1 MIKLFII
8 EDHLMVILSS
18 FRFLFRPQRDGIS
31 ITGSSETIDEVL
43 FKARSTEFD
52 IFILDLHIPNHQP
65 IDNVKV
71 LKKNFPDKPII
82 VYTGEKSSIWKS
94 RMFHEGVSAYIT
106 KDATREEL
114 KLAITKVSQGERF
127 NVISQESSKKNAV
140 PNDYSSNNLK
150 VTALQRNIITYL
162 SDGLTHKE
170 ISDKIGVIRSL
181 IEKILKNLRSDCNV
195 KNNLELVKLLSKAGS
210 V

>member
-1 MIKLFII
+1 MIELFII

-31 ITGSSETIDEVL
+31 VTGSSETLDEVVS
-43 FKARSTEFD
+43 KAKSIDFD

-65 IDNVKV
+65 IDNVKI
-71 LKKNFPDKPII
+71 LRQHFPEKPII

-94 RMFHEGVSAYIT
+94 RMFHEGVSAYVT
-106 KDATREEL
+106 KDSTREEL

-127 NVISQESSKKNAV
+127 NFFPQENSR
-140 PNDYSSNNLK
+140 NNHETINSTPDDLK
-150 VTALQRNIITYL
+150 FTTLQRNIITFL

-170 ISDKIGVIRSL
+170 ISDKIGVSRSL
-181 IEKILKNLRSDCNV
+181 IEKILRTLRSDCNV
-195 KNNLELVKLLSKAGS
+195 KNNLELIKLLSKAGS

>member
-18 FRFLFRPQRDGIS
+18 FRFLFRPQRDGIT
-31 ITGSSETIDEVL
+31 ITGSSETLDEVVS
-43 FKARSTEFD
+43 KAKSIDFD

-65 IDNVKV
+65 IDNVKI
-71 LKKNFPDKPII
+71 LRQYFPEKPII

-94 RMFHEGVSAYIT
+94 RMFHEGVSAYVT
-106 KDATREEL
+106 KDSTREEL

-127 NVISQESSKKNAV
+127 NFFPQENSR
-140 PNDYSSNNLK
+140 NNHETIHSTRDDLK
-150 VTALQRNIITYL
+150 FTTLQRNIITYL

-170 ISDKIGVIRSL
+170 ISDKIGVSRSL
-181 IEKILKNLRSDCNV
+181 IEKILKTLRSDCNV
-195 KNNLELVKLLSKAGS
+195 KNNLELIKLLSKAGS